1 VVNRAVQTPGS
12 LLVAGGT
19 LLGAPLFASWWLF
32 FLGVCAWLVVV
43 GARVRDPR
51 FVSQVLSGIDPSL
64 RSLPAPAALHDP
76 MLRTLAAQIR
86 VARAHVS
93 RVVSDAPDDVEET
106 FHATVTQLDDLEGGA
121 ALLIRRADQIGRW
134 LDTVDKNAIRAEIA
148 RLETMIA
155 RTSDLEARRAYLD
168 AQRARGE
175 QLRAIEE
182 VTLDHE
188 RALAAVMRV
197 AAALESLPAALV
209 RLRLLGTQQRED
221 VAGDLDEQLRK
232 LRGELH
238 HAEQTLLESTED
250 SRRQLEIPANA
261 TASST
266 TSTTSTSSTTSSTTS
281 GASGAGGST
290 SGSSGD
296 PEPSMA

>member
-32 FLGVCAWLVVV
+32 FLGLCAWVVV
-43 GARVRDPR
+43 VSAKLRDPR
-51 FVSQVLSGIDPSL
+51 FVSQVLSGVDPTL
-64 RSLPAPAALHDP
+64 RALPAPAALHDP

-93 RVVSDAPDDVEET
+93 RVVADAPEGVEDT

-134 LDTVDKNAIRAEIA
+134 LDTVDKNAIRAEVA

-175 QLRAIEE
+175 QLRAIDE

-188 RALAAVMRV
+188 RALAAAMRV

-209 RLRLLGTQQRED
+209 RLKLLGSQHREE
-221 VAGDLDEQLRK
+221 VAADLDEQLRK
-232 LRGELH
+232 LRTELQ
-238 HAEQTLLESTED
+238 HAEQTLLESAAD
-250 SRRQLEIPANA
+250 SRPELLTAAA
-261 TASST
+261 TAT
-266 TSTTSTSSTTSSTTS
+266 
-281 GASGAGGST
+281 
-290 SGSSGD
+290 GD
-296 PEPSMA
+296 PEPTPA